1 MSLTIQR
8 AAAHELPECA
18 ALYDRVVREVFTW
31 IEHEAPDAKF
41 LAEAE
46 VEEVYVAKRDGR
58 IVGLASFYRPNNF
71 LHSLY
76 VDRDARGAGVG
87 SALFAHVAAIAD
99 KPLSLKVQKLN
110 RDAIAFYRARGLEI
124 VEDGEMEAPGGG
136 WFRMAWTVP

>member
-31 IEHEAPDAKF
+31 IEHEDPAARF

-46 VEEVYVAKRDGR
+46 EEEVYVAKRDGL
-58 IVGLASFYRPNNF
+58 IVGLASFHRPNNF

-76 VDRDARGAGVG
+76 VDRDARGQGVG
-87 SALFAHVAAIAD
+87 SALFTQIQYSAD
-99 KPLSLKVQKLN
+99 GQVSLKVEKLN
-110 RDAIAFYRARGLEI
+110 HDAIAFYLARGLVI
-124 VEDGEMEAPGGG
+124 VDEGDPDAPGGG
-136 WFRMAWTVP
+136 WLRMARPEP